1 MIPSVEPSTTPTLES
16 RLPSVIYAVWGVA
29 VLALVAA
36 LWAAQVL
43 VIPIVAAVVLAVI
56 VTPIARFLVRRLR
69 FPNALAAFA
78 AALIAVMVVLT
89 LLLVAVPTVQRVAA
103 DFPTLA
109 YRVEYKLR
117 SIALSIEAVQRWSKT
132 VEEMTSIG
140 ERDDANRI
148 IVREGQGALGQVIS
162 SAPLVVAQLVF
173 MLVLTFFFVRDRRSL
188 QRLLIQAAPTPLTKL
203 RAARVC
209 RLVQRNA
216 ASYLLAVS
224 MINLTLG
231 AATAVAF
238 YLADMPAPLAWG
250 VAMAILNFL
259 PFIGPLIL
267 QVIAFLAGLVVY
279 PSIEAALI
287 PPALLI
293 ALNLVESNFGMP
305 LVMEHR
311 FTTSPLATLIAIAL
325 GAWLWGTAGAILA
338 VPLVVMATTAA
349 KAWWRDL
356 PEAKRWFPGR
366 SGIHP
371 LR

>member
-1 MIPSVEPSTTPTLES
+1 MIPSVDPSATPSLES
-16 RLPSVIYAVWGVA
+16 RLPSVAYALWGLA
-29 VLALVAA
+29 VLAMVAA

-43 VIPIVAAVVLAVI
+43 VIPIVAAVVMAVI
-56 VTPIARFLVRRLR
+56 VTPIARFLTRRLR

-78 AALIAVMVVLT
+78 AALLAVFVILT

-103 DFPTLA
+103 DFPMLA
-109 YRVEYKLR
+109 YQVEYKLR
-117 SIALSIEAVQRWSKT
+117 SIALSIDAVQRWSET

-140 ERDDANRI
+140 QEDDASRI
-148 IVREGQGALGQVIS
+148 VVREGQGALGQVIS

-188 QRLLIQAAPTPLTKL
+188 QRLLIGAAPTPLTKL

-216 ASYLLAVS
+216 ASYLLAVY

-231 AATAVAF
+231 VATAVAF
-238 YLADMPAPLAWG
+238 YFADMPAPLAWG
-250 VAMAILNFL
+250 AAMAVLNFL

-279 PSIEAALI
+279 PTIEAALI

-293 ALNLVESNFGMP
+293 VLNLIESNFGMP

-356 PEAKRWFPGR
+356 PEARRWFPGR
-366 SGIHP
+366 SGFHP